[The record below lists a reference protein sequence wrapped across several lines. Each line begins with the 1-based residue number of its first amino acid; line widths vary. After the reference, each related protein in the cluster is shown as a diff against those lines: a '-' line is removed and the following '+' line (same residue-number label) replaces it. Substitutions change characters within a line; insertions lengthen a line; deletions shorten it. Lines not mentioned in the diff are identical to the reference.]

1 MAQAKYTVMVP
12 LKDNLGQQLKDLATA
27 GHHWLFLGPG
37 PKVEGTYIEGPKK
50 GNWRDNPQEEFN
62 HLVTVAEDTPE
73 MDSTVKQLAAHIA
86 DVANQWGIFVMKEGK
101 NGIQSWTIPN
111 NKYVEGQGA
120 DSDMLAPESSSN
132 GLDSIQEG
140 YT

>member
-1 MAQAKYTVMVP
+1 MAQAKYTIMVP
-12 LKDNLGQQLKDLATA
+12 LKDNLGQQLKDLSTA

-50 GNWRDNPQEEFN
+50 GNWRDDPQEEFN
-62 HLVTVAEDTPE
+62 HLITVAEDTPE
-73 MDSTVKQLAAHIA
+73 MDSTVKQLATHIA

-101 NGIQSWTIPN
+101 DGIQSWTVPN
-111 NKYVEGQGA
+111 KKYIEGQGA
-120 DSDMLAPESSSN
+120 DPDVLAEQPSN

-140 YT
+140 YS